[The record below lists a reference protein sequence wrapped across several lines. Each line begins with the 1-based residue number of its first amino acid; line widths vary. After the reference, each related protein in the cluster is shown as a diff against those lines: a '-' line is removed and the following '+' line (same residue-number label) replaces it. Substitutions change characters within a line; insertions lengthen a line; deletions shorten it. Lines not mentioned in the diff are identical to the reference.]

1 MVENVFGGV
10 AERQYERRTA
20 VRATPESDGFRLRE
34 SRALRGSDFILH
46 LEGRPISPQI
56 HCAQLVYSDVHQIS
70 PQSFSIGVGR
80 GFITMKAR

>member
-20 VRATPESDGFRLRE
+20 VRATPESDGFSLRE

-46 LEGRPISPQI
+46 LEGR
-56 HCAQLVYSDVHQIS
+56 QIS
-70 PQSFSIGVGR
+70 P
-80 GFITMKAR
+80 